1 MRFALPVLLVSLLVA
16 CAARSPAWKTP
27 IEWPDENSA
36 KLVGQPMEAGA
47 LLAAAGAI
55 REMIR
60 TNPFPGLFDGCE
72 SPEQGLLA
80 TVFTGPT
87 MGLYYVVV
95 SQDFIRCGGQ
105 RFRVLDAWDAYAVT
119 PQGQVVAKAP
129 PPAGDASFAVPPRSL
144 GNSSAAVG
152 SRTASRAGNTTPC
165 SCPLTTGAWGRS
177 SAAAS
182 GSGHPGRGRA
192 RAR

>member
-1 MRFALPVLLVSLLVA
+1 MRFALRCLWVSLLVG
-16 CAARSPAWKTP
+16 CAERPMVWKTP

-55 REMIR
+55 RETIR
-60 TNPFPGLFDGCE
+60 TNPFPELFEGCA
-72 SPEQGLLA
+72 SPEQALMA

-105 RFRVLDAWDAYAVT
+105 RFRVLDGWDAYAVT
-119 PQGQVVAKAP
+119 PQGEVVAKDPAGPGETPPMPSAAPTPAPQEAVPEPALPSPAAPQATP
-129 PPAGDASFAVPPRSL
+129 PPAPAP
-144 GNSSAAVG
+144 
-152 SRTASRAGNTTPC
+152 
-165 SCPLTTGAWGRS
+165 
-177 SAAAS
+177 
-182 GSGHPGRGRA
+182 
-192 RAR
+192 